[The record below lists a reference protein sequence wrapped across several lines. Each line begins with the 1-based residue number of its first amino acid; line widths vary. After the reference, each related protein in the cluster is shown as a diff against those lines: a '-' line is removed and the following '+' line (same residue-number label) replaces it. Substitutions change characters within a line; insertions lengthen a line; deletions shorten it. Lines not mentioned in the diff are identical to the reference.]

1 MESMPNAYLLGITIN
16 NSWKINKKGLF
27 PLSIGT
33 KVKLK
38 VHKPIKFKNKNFKI
52 ILNKIEN
59 KIFSS
64 IET

>member
-1 MESMPNAYLLGITIN
+1 M
-16 NSWKINKKGLF
+16 
-27 PLSIGT
+27 GT

-59 KIFSS
+59 KISS
-64 IET
+64 AIET